1 MPTEIRL
8 NFKSFIYAILI
19 VVGIWLMIEIRGTLA
34 LLFASFILMSALRPF
49 VEKMVSWKWPRFIA
63 VFVIYLIIICLF
75 TIVGS
80 LLLPPLVSE
89 SIRLANN
96 LPNYLIT
103 LAQYFN
109 FDQQTIINQVGSL
122 GQNALKVTLSLFSDV
137 LTFFAVAVF
146 TFYLLLARSNT
157 QHFLI
162 GIITNDQRQRSLN
175 LLDKI
180 ELRMGA
186 WFRGQL
192 ILGLIIGVLSYIGLS
207 LLGISYALPL
217 ALIAGVLE
225 MVPTIGPIISAIP
238 AMLIAVTV
246 SPGLA
251 ALVALLYYIIQ
262 QLENHLF
269 VPQVMMQTVGVAPLI
284 SIILLM
290 IGGRLGGIGGI
301 ILAIP
306 IYLVIETIVK
316 EVINKKTN
324 G

>member
-1 MPTEIRL
+1 
-8 NFKSFIYAILI
+8 
-19 VVGIWLMIEIRGTLA
+19 
-34 LLFASFILMSALRPF
+34 
-49 VEKMVSWKWPRFIA
+49 
-63 VFVIYLIIICLF
+63 
-75 TIVGS
+75 
-80 LLLPPLVSE
+80 
-89 SIRLANN
+89 
-96 LPNYLIT
+96 
-103 LAQYFN
+103 
-109 FDQQTIINQVGSL
+109 
-122 GQNALKVTLSLFSDV
+122 

-251 ALVALLYYIIQ
+251 ALVALLYFIIQ